1 MDVIVYVS
9 IKHAILSSVSQY
21 KLVMRNT
28 KQFTYNGA
36 ISFASNMTTNT
47 PYYISIQIQ
56 TWYGVFVFTHL
67 LSITCFI

>member
-36 ISFASNMTTNT
+36 IYLCVKHDKKHAILYQYTDTDMIWCVCVYT
-47 PYYISIQIQ
+47 
-56 TWYGVFVFTHL
+56 
-67 LSITCFI
+67 FIEHNLFY